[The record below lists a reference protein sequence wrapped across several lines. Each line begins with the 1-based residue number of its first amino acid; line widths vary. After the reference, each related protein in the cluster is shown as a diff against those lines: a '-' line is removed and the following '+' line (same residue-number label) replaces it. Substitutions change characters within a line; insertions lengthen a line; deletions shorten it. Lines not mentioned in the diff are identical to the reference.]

1 MKMKLNKILCIP
13 VALMMLLAVTVVPT
27 IAYSPSTA
35 TGNIDNSMTTS
46 QNATNNQDAIIQSIT
61 HDLAIGKIKAPPVA
75 IDCSNETPKYKPTPI
90 LATKP
95 TNGTIIVPMDSSGI
109 SAGYQCFGGVGK
121 PDYAGEITGITSSI
135 PNLLDSVEEYAVFH
149 EWGWVRAQY
158 NENENA
164 IAISR
169 TGSTATF
176 SITIQALGGY
186 KDWWSR
192 PASHTFYVQ
201 LMPMI
206 SSGTAYT
213 QINIFI
219 WDITT
224 NEYFSKAYY
233 LPNIEHIDSV
243 DAALEQPTQYAPNSQ
258 WFTFYQVQVYN
269 EHSTLINLQNNFYW
283 VEWSFPQMHNVHSES
298 YQNTPNGPNT
308 QATLSQK
315 KTP

>member
-1 MKMKLNKILCIP
+1 
-13 VALMMLLAVTVVPT
+13 
-27 IAYSPSTA
+27 
-35 TGNIDNSMTTS
+35 
-46 QNATNNQDAIIQSIT
+46 
-61 HDLAIGKIKAPPVA
+61 
-75 IDCSNETPKYKPTPI
+75 
-90 LATKP
+90 
-95 TNGTIIVPMDSSGI
+95 
-109 SAGYQCFGGVGK
+109 
-121 PDYAGEITGITSSI
+121 
-135 PNLLDSVEEYAVFH
+135 
-149 EWGWVRAQY
+149 
-158 NENENA
+158 
-164 IAISR
+164 
-169 TGSTATF
+169 
-176 SITIQALGGY
+176 
-186 KDWWSR
+186 
-192 PASHTFYVQ
+192 
-201 LMPMI
+201 MPMI